1 MPPLFKAEAGACMT
15 PVLKA
20 EAKAEAKASASPL
33 CKESCVRNTYVRSTY
48 VVRTYVRIF
57 RCAFVRTLIEVI
69 KIKLRCLVLKP
80 RLMFVVITKAAARM

>member
-1 MPPLFKAEAGACMT
+1 MPPLFTTEAGACMT

-20 EAKAEAKASASPL
+20 EAKAEAEARATPL
-33 CKESCVRNTYVRSTY
+33 CKESCVRNTY

>member
-1 MPPLFKAEAGACMT
+1 MTPLFKAEAGACMT

-20 EAKAEAKASASPL
+20 EAKVEAKASASPL

-48 VVRTYVRIF
+48 LSTYVRIF

>member
-1 MPPLFKAEAGACMT
+1 MHDTC
-15 PVLKA
+15 LKGRSQGRSQSKRKPSVQG
-20 EAKAEAKASASPL
+20 EL
-33 CKESCVRNTYVRSTY
+33 CTYVIPAY